1 MQLTLLKSKLHNLCV
16 TAAELEYEGS
26 IGLSDDLLAA
36 AGFVEYEQVP
46 IWNITRGTRLVT
58 YAMLHPGEG
67 QACVNG
73 AAAHMA
79 EQRER
84 QVDKELPA
92 AGFLQ
97 GHAEQQKADHQIGER
112 LQRNAEHA
120 LTAHGVVN
128 GGLAR

>member
-26 IGLSDDLLAA
+26 IGLSGDLLAA
-36 AGFVEYEQVP
+36 AGFVEYEQVH

-79 EQRER
+79 EPGDRVIVAAFAEMTA
-84 QVDKELPA
+84 DAAKEWRPRIVIL
-92 AGFLQ
+92 GD
-97 GHAEQQKADHQIGER
+97 GNR
-112 LQRNAEHA
+112 
-120 LTAHGVVN
+120 VVETRR
-128 GGLAR
+128 GATSQP